1 MFTRIIPRLDI
12 KGPNLVKGIC
22 FEGLRSLGRPNH
34 YALTYYTDGADEI
47 IINDIVASLYGRE
60 NLRSVLKEASK
71 NVFIPITAGGGVR
84 SVEDAKELLRS
95 GADKVIINTAALEN
109 PEIINELV
117 NELGSSTI
125 CASIE
130 AKEINNNFFCYY
142 NFGRDN
148 SGKNVTE
155 WINEIQSRGIGE
167 ISISSVDNDGL
178 KKGFNYK
185 LFSTIKNKCNI
196 KVPILFGSGAGDE
209 NHIVEFLKKNNVD
222 GITLG
227 AILHYNNL
235 DKNDEVNSLEGNR
248 FFLETHKPS
257 NRSITI
263 KSIKNTLLKN
273 KLEVRI

>member
-1 MFTRIIPRLDI
+1 M
-12 KGPNLVKGIC
+12 
-22 FEGLRSLGRPNH
+22 
-34 YALTYYTDGADEI
+34 
-47 IINDIVASLYGRE
+47 
-60 NLRSVLKEASK
+60 
-71 NVFIPITAGGGVR
+71 
-84 SVEDAKELLRS
+84 
-95 GADKVIINTAALEN
+95 
-109 PEIINELV
+109 
-117 NELGSSTI
+117 
-125 CASIE
+125 
-130 AKEINNNFFCYY
+130 
-142 NFGRDN
+142 
-148 SGKNVTE
+148 TE